1 MSSEV
6 EESLN
11 AYLCTPNKITDG
23 GERCLDF
30 ARHDTN
36 VRTNAR
42 DSITTQT
49 DSAKPHTAA
58 GTIAAEP
65 TADSTDGNVI

>member
-1 MSSEV
+1 MFI
-6 EESLN
+6 
-11 AYLCTPNKITDG
+11 YTPNKITDG
-23 GERCLDF
+23 GERYLDF
-30 ARHDTN
+30 AGDTN

-42 DSITTQT
+42 DSITTQA